1 MLRYKRTKGQTGSF
15 LECYF
20 NPTKPEEVILD
31 ISVHKTLTVHAL
43 FWPCCVFAI
52 GVCMMVKACQL
63 RRTQR
68 KQLTL
73 TKEVSFPEDWSD
85 NKNQGGETKGSI
97 GT

>member
-1 MLRYKRTKGQTGSF
+1 
-15 LECYF
+15 
-20 NPTKPEEVILD
+20 
-31 ISVHKTLTVHAL
+31 
-43 FWPCCVFAI
+43 
-52 GVCMMVKACQL
+52 MMVKACQL

-68 KQLTL
+68 KQLAL